1 MVASVRLRTPSSSP
15 DFSVES
21 FNIFVDKNVER
32 AVVLRL
38 ILMVDDV

>member
-21 FNIFVDKNVER
+21 FNVFVDKNVEHE
-32 AVVLRL
+32 VVLRF
-38 ILMVDDV
+38 IFDGG